1 MLVHL
6 NNKNNKLLQRD
17 EIGKGKKCTYELPD
31 EDFRY
36 GKESGV
42 EKSLHVK
49 E

>member
-1 MLVHL
+1 MLQHL

-17 EIGKGKKCTYELPD
+17 EIGIGKKCTYVLPD
-31 EDFRY
+31 TEFRY